1 MKKSILLAIGFI
13 LSSYSYADIDLSKNY
28 GGATEWGYSGFEIGS
43 NFVSHGIKSDEITK
57 DMDIKYAEIKNNTD
71 ILVRNLENDNRDRDK
86 LISVDYT
93 RFNSKKYS
101 TNNYSI
107 LLGLSSDNDSRAGIK
122 FNFKNGKF
130 KEDNIKEKGYSAS
143 LFYHLDKE
151 KYNFTIA
158 PYIGRDELKLDKN
171 ENKEKANY
179 YGIYGIYSRKLPYEY
194 LGTFDY
200 LTPSFFIDTNYLRYD
215 FRSKE
220 KESKNRKNN
229 TLNSTIGLKGNNEI
243 FIDDIKITTTLKT
256 GYNREFLASKK
267 YNSLDT
273 KEKDLNKVIGEIK
286 TTIKYNEVIDIYASY
301 KIEKSMD
308 TSYYERV
315 GTVGLKIKF

>member
-158 PYIGRDELKLDKN
+158 PYIGRDELKPDKK

-179 YGIYGIYSRKLPYEY
+179 YGVK
-194 LGTFDY
+194 
-200 LTPSFFIDTNYLRYD
+200 
-215 FRSKE
+215 
-220 KESKNRKNN
+220 
-229 TLNSTIGLKGNNEI
+229 
-243 FIDDIKITTTLKT
+243 
-256 GYNREFLASKK
+256 
-267 YNSLDT
+267 
-273 KEKDLNKVIGEIK
+273 
-286 TTIKYNEVIDIYASY
+286 
-301 KIEKSMD
+301 
-308 TSYYERV
+308 
-315 GTVGLKIKF
+315 

>member
-194 LGTFDY
+194 
-200 LTPSFFIDTNYLRYD
+200 SFFIDTNYLRYD

>member
-1 MKKSILLAIGFI
+1 M
-13 LSSYSYADIDLSKNY
+13 
-28 GGATEWGYSGFEIGS
+28 EEI
-43 NFVSHGIKSDEITK
+43 
-57 DMDIKYAEIKNNTD
+57 
-71 ILVRNLENDNRDRDK
+71 
-86 LISVDYT
+86 
-93 RFNSKKYS
+93 
-101 TNNYSI
+101 
-107 LLGLSSDNDSRAGIK
+107 
-122 FNFKNGKF
+122 
-130 KEDNIKEKGYSAS
+130 
-143 LFYHLDKE
+143 
-151 KYNFTIA
+151 
-158 PYIGRDELKLDKN
+158 IGRDELKLDKK

-256 GYNREFLASKK
+256 GYNRE

>member
-107 LLGLSSDNDSRAGIK
+107 LKMENLK
-122 FNFKNGKF
+122 K
-130 KEDNIKEKGYSAS
+130 
-143 LFYHLDKE
+143 
-151 KYNFTIA
+151 TI
-158 PYIGRDELKLDKN
+158 
-171 ENKEKANY
+171 
-179 YGIYGIYSRKLPYEY
+179 
-194 LGTFDY
+194 
-200 LTPSFFIDTNYLRYD
+200 
-215 FRSKE
+215 
-220 KESKNRKNN
+220 
-229 TLNSTIGLKGNNEI
+229 
-243 FIDDIKITTTLKT
+243 
-256 GYNREFLASKK
+256 
-267 YNSLDT
+267 
-273 KEKDLNKVIGEIK
+273 
-286 TTIKYNEVIDIYASY
+286 
-301 KIEKSMD
+301 
-308 TSYYERV
+308 
-315 GTVGLKIKF
+315 

>member
-13 LSSYSYADIDLSKNY
+13 LSTYSYADIDLSKNY
-28 GGATEWGYSGFEIGS
+28 SGTTEWGYSGFEIGS
-43 NFVSHGIKSDEITK
+43 NFVSHGIKSDEATK
-57 DMDIKYAEIKNNTD
+57 NMNIKYAEIKNNTD

-101 TNNYSI
+101 TNNYSV

-130 KEDNIKEKGYSAS
+130 KENNAKEKGYSTS
-143 LFYHLDKE
+143 LFYHLNKE
-151 KYNFTIA
+151 KYNFTIV
-158 PYIGRDELKLDKN
+158 PYIGRDELKIDKK
-171 ENKEKANY
+171 ENKEKVNY
-179 YGIYGIYSRKLPYEY
+179 YGIYGIYNRKLPYEY

-200 LTPSFFIDTNYLRYD
+200 LIPSVFIDTNYLRYD
-215 FRSKE
+215 FRNKE
-220 KESKNRKNN
+220 KENKNRKNN
-229 TLNSTIGLKGNNEI
+229 TLNSTIGLEGKNEI
-243 FIDDIKITTTLKT
+243 FIDDVKMTTILKI
-256 GYNREFLASKK
+256 GYNREFLANKK
-267 YNSLDT
+267 YNFLGIR
-273 KEKDLNKVIGEIK
+273 EKDLNKVIGEIK

-308 TSYYERV
+308 TSYYERI
-315 GTVGLKIKF
+315 GAVGLKIKF